1 MTINGRSVAVIFA
14 LTFIGFSSVPAAVH
28 AESAGVTDPEK
39 WYAESYGPLWHDNA
53 WDKVNEILFYYDSE
67 VWDHSADGEPV
78 RNQADIWIRD
88 AMKEWRA
95 EGWTGSEVPDIRI
108 NRIND
113 MCSAVNFL

>member
-28 AESAGVTDPEK
+28 AGSAGVADPEK

-53 WDKVNEILFYYDSE
+53 WDKVEEILRYYDSE
-67 VWDHSADGEPV
+67 VWDHSANGEPV
-78 RNQADIWIRD
+78 RNQADRWIGE

-95 EGWTGSEVPDIRI
+95 VGWTGS
-108 NRIND
+108 
-113 MCSAVNFL
+113 